1 MSFLNQWDLSLYQQA
16 KAFTNFHPTDQLD
29 LGLAR
34 DLMWAAQLAYELD
47 IQTSEKSVNKV
58 KQVLGFWGLQ
68 FIQTVPTV
76 GFPQVPPAAR
86 ALFLSVAA
94 RDALVIGAPGAI
106 IVSFAGTDP
115 PRLQDWI
122 VNFAAGPSAS
132 GVSEGLAEAAAALAP
147 PLKPV
152 LDQQPGLDLF
162 ITGHSLGGSL
172 GVAVAYELSK
182 LGRTAKAVYTYGMP
196 RAGNPAFAS
205 DYDAR
210 LGNSTFRFVH
220 GNDLV
225 PTVPPAQR
233 LQQLIG
239 LHQHVGWFIHCERGG
254 KFALAQKS
262 ATRTTNDPIR
272 DDEIESGV
280 LETAGIFG
288 RTRAAFDALVSGDAA
303 GTFIALAPDRI
314 RQHLQDQYI
323 AALTP

>member
-16 KAFTNFHPTDQLD
+16 KAFTSFHPTDQLD

-47 IQTSEKSVNKV
+47 MHTSEKSLNKV

-68 FIQTVPTV
+68 FIQTVPIV
-76 GFPQVPPAAR
+76 GFPQVPPVAR
-86 ALFLSVAA
+86 ALFLLAAA

-115 PRLQDWI
+115 PRLQDWL

-132 GVSEGLAEAAAALAP
+132 GVSMGLAEAAAAFAP
-147 PLKPV
+147 PLKTL
-152 LDQQPGLDLF
+152 LDQRPGLDLF

-220 GNDLV
+220 GDDLV
-225 PTVPPAQR
+225 PTVPPAKR

-239 LHQHVGWFIHCERGG
+239 LHQHVGWLIHCERGRQVRADA
-254 KFALAQKS
+254 KEREQ
-262 ATRTTNDPIR
+262 D
-272 DDEIESGV
+272 IERPGP
-280 LETAGIFG
+280 
-288 RTRAAFDALVSGDAA
+288 R
-303 GTFIALAPDRI
+303 
-314 RQHLQDQYI
+314 
-323 AALTP
+323 

>member
-1 MSFLNQWDLSLYQQA
+1 MSFLNQWELPRYQNA
-16 KAFTNFHPTDQLD
+16 KAFTNFRSTDQLD
-29 LGLAR
+29 LTLAR

-47 IQTSEKSVNKV
+47 MQSSPQSVAKV

-68 FIQTVPTV
+68 FIQTVPIA
-76 GFPQVPPAAR
+76 GFPQVPRIAQ
-86 ALFLSVAA
+86 ALFLTVAS

-115 PRLQDWI
+115 PRLQDWL

-132 GVSEGLAEAAAALAP
+132 GVSMGLAEAAAAFAP
-147 PLKPV
+147 PLKTL

-182 LGRTAKAVYTYGMP
+182 LGRNAKAVYTYGMP

-220 GNDLV
+220 GDDLV
-225 PTVPPAQR
+225 PSVPPAK
-233 LQQLIG
+233 LAQQVIG

-254 KFALAQKS
+254 KFAQTQKS
-262 ATRTTNDPIR
+262 ATRTTNEPER
-272 DDEIESGV
+272 DSEIVNGAV
-280 LETAGIFG
+280 ATTGIVG
-288 RTRAAFDALVSGDAA
+288 PLRGALDALVSGDAA
-303 GTFIALAPDRI
+303 GTFIALSPDRI